1 MKDNALRII
10 LFVYI
15 LSGTLAA
22 MDSLIAAPLGI
33 PFTDMHGNPA
43 GPQISTVWAKMSAHD
58 MEGRMLEAAGQ
69 MDAGTILERAAASL
83 SLGVDMTVELFKL
96 MAGLYAFDILTIF
109 GVPHEITAI
118 IVSAYVILVARALIG
133 YMPAIAAAVQALVS
147 VGRAVGSVAG
157 PAAGTTARLLH
168 LR

>member
-1 MKDNALRII
+1 MKDNALRIM
-10 LFVYI
+10 LFLYI
-15 LSGTLAA
+15 MSGCLAA
-22 MDSLIAAPLGI
+22 GDVLIAAPLGI
-33 PFTDMHGNPA
+33 QLQAPDGTPA

-58 MEGRMLEAAGQ
+58 LEGRMLEATGQ

-83 SLGVDMTVELFKL
+83 SLGVNMTVELFKL

-109 GVPHEITAI
+109 GVPHEITAVI
-118 IVSAYVILVARALIG
+118 TSAYLILVARALIG

-157 PAAGTTARLLH
+157 PAAGATTRLLH
-168 LR
+168 IR